1 MTGSVPWRR
10 RPIASFFLLSAA
22 LAVVGT
28 IYALITDAPWA
39 RAAGVAHSATAV
51 ETGKA
56 LFLEGCASCHGLNGE
71 GSSTAPSLIGAGS
84 AAVDF
89 QLATGRMPLAQPQP
103 QAPRK
108 DPTYDQAQIDA
119 IAAFVDSLGPGPQS
133 PTAEDLD
140 LTGADLARGGELFS
154 TNCAQCHNFA
164 GKGAALTE
172 GKYAP
177 SLMAAT
183 PNQIYEAMLTGPAN
197 MPKFGDG
204 TLTPTDKK
212 DVIAYVEH
220 LQTQPSEGGLP
231 LGSFGPVTEGLLVF
245 IAVAA
250 VLGAA
255 TVWIGARAR

>member
-28 IYALITDAPWA
+28 LYALVTDAPWA
-39 RAAGVAHSATAV
+39 RAAGAPGSATQV

-56 LFLEGCASCHGLNGE
+56 LFLEGCASCHGLNAE
-71 GSSTAPSLIGAGS
+71 GTSVAPSLIGAGS

-108 DPTYDQAQIDA
+108 APTYDQTQIDA
-119 IAAFVDSLGPGPQS
+119 IAAWVDTLGPGPQS

-164 GKGAALTE
+164 GKGAALTQ

-183 PNQIYEAMLTGPAN
+183 PKEIYQAMLTGPAN
-197 MPKFGDG
+197 MPVFGNG
-204 TLTPTDKK
+204 TLDQQDKR
-212 DVIAYVEH
+212 DVIAYVGH

-250 VLGAA
+250 ILGAA